1 MQQITLNID
10 NDSILPSLRKVL
22 KAIPGVSIVRTTRKL
37 ETSVGKTSFEK
48 AMDDIRDGR
57 IYEYDSLDSLIKEM
71 EK

>member
-22 KAIPGVSIVRTTRKL
+22 KAIPGVSIVRTTWKL